1 MASTSHTTHL
11 PPLDEPHQREEV
23 GNQLQATLVELTDLA
38 LVGKQLHWSVVG
50 PLFRP
55 LHQQLDELVDSW
67 RELADVIAE
76 RATAIGYWPD
86 GQAATVAAGSGFAQ
100 LERGELEDRFVV
112 RELTGRLADVAERV
126 RERMDRLG
134 ELDAASQD
142 AVIEVV
148 RALEQQLWMIRVQFP
163 DDSAR

>member
-55 LHQQLDELVDSW
+55 LHQQLDERVDSW

-76 RATAIGYWPD
+76 RAAAIGYWPD
-86 GQAATVAAGSGFAQ
+86 GQAATVAAGSGFA
-100 LERGELEDRFVV
+100 
-112 RELTGRLADVAERV
+112 
-126 RERMDRLG
+126 
-134 ELDAASQD
+134 
-142 AVIEVV
+142 
-148 RALEQQLWMIRVQFP
+148 
-163 DDSAR
+163 